1 MGNDSVAQETLMSKH
16 HWLALV
22 SLPGVG
28 GATGRKLLERFGGIE
43 AAFDAPDAALAAV
56 PRLNAGL
63 VARLRMISLEAI
75 EAELAALADEGLS
88 VLTWD
93 DADYPANLRPLPDA
107 PPALFV
113 RGDLRPGDAG
123 AVAIIGTREPTA
135 GGAAAAERIGRE
147 LAGLGLTVV
156 SGLAIGIDT
165 AAHRGAL
172 AAAGGR
178 TLAVPGSG
186 LRAIHPRQNAALAGQ
201 IARCGALLSELHPNT
216 PPSGPALMA
225 RDRIVSGLARAV
237 IVVEAGEKSGSLD
250 TAAKARRQG
259 RLLLALPGSPGTDRL
274 LAEGA
279 ERLAPNGTDFA
290 ALARRIRGHALP
302 GDEERGRG
310 ARQPCLWG

>member
-1 MGNDSVAQETLMSKH
+1 MSKL

-22 SLPGVG
+22 SLPGIG
-28 GATGRKLLERFGGIE
+28 GATGRKLVERFGSIE
-43 AAFDAPDAALAAV
+43 AAFEASEAALAAV

-63 VARLRMISLEAI
+63 VARLRMISLAAVED
-75 EAELAALADEGLS
+75 ELASLADEGLG

-113 RGDLRPGDAG
+113 RGDLRSGDAD

-135 GGAAAAERIGRE
+135 GGAAAAEALARG
-147 LAGLGLTVV
+147 LAGEGLTVV

-178 TLAVPGSG
+178 TVAAPGSG
-186 LRAIHPRQNAALAGQ
+186 LRAIHPRQNAALAEA
-201 IARCGALLSELHPNT
+201 IARRGALLSELHPKT
-216 PPSGPALMA
+216 PPSGPVLMA
-225 RDRIVSGLARAV
+225 RDRIISGLARAV

-250 TAAKARRQG
+250 TAARARRQG

-274 LAEGA
+274 IAEDA
-279 ERLAPNGTDFA
+279 ERLTLSALNFD

-302 GDEERGRG
+302 GEEEKGEG
-310 ARQPCLWG
+310 TGQLSLWG